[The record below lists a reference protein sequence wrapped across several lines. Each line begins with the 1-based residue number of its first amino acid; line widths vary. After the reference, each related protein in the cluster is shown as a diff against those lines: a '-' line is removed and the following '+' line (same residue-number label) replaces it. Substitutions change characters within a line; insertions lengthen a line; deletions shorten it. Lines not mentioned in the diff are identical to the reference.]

1 MAAESPRSAWSA
13 RNPRARRLKH
23 GNCDDEVTAR
33 LPADAGTKGA
43 YPFRMMDLLTGD
55 AGLAI
60 FTAVGIVVTAVSI
73 VRDAKEQKARLVTAV
88 EEIPVELPR
97 AA

>member
-1 MAAESPRSAWSA
+1 MR
-13 RNPRARRLKH
+13 
-23 GNCDDEVTAR
+23 
-33 LPADAGTKGA
+33 GA

-55 AGLAI
+55 VGLVI

-73 VRDAKEQKARLVTAV
+73 VRDAKDQKARLVTVAQDASV
-88 EEIPVELPR
+88 DLPR

>member
-1 MAAESPRSAWSA
+1 MR
-13 RNPRARRLKH
+13 
-23 GNCDDEVTAR
+23 
-33 LPADAGTKGA
+33 GA

-60 FTAVGIVVTAVSI
+60 FTAVGIAVTAVSI
-73 VRDAKEQKARLVTAV
+73 VRDAKVQKARLMTVV
-88 EEIPVELPR
+88 EEAAVDLDLSR

>member
-1 MAAESPRSAWSA
+1 MR
-13 RNPRARRLKH
+13 
-23 GNCDDEVTAR
+23 
-33 LPADAGTKGA
+33 GA

-60 FTAVGIVVTAVSI
+60 FTAVGIAATAVSI
-73 VRDAKEQKARLVTAV
+73 LRDTKGQKARLVTVV
-88 EEIPVELPR
+88 EETPADLRR

>member
-1 MAAESPRSAWSA
+1 
-13 RNPRARRLKH
+13 
-23 GNCDDEVTAR
+23 
-33 LPADAGTKGA
+33 
-43 YPFRMMDLLTGD
+43 MMDLLTGD

-73 VRDAKEQKARLVTAV
+73 VRDAKGQKARLVTVADEAGV
-88 EEIPVELPR
+88 DLPR

>member
-1 MAAESPRSAWSA
+1 M
-13 RNPRARRLKH
+13 
-23 GNCDDEVTAR
+23 
-33 LPADAGTKGA
+33 KGA

-60 FTAVGIVVTAVSI
+60 FTAVGIAVTVVTI
-73 VRDAKEQKARLVTAV
+73 VRDAKDQKARLVTVAHDA
-88 EEIPVELPR
+88 PVDLPR

>member
-1 MAAESPRSAWSA
+1 MR
-13 RNPRARRLKH
+13 
-23 GNCDDEVTAR
+23 
-33 LPADAGTKGA
+33 GA

-60 FTAVGIVVTAVSI
+60 FAAVGIAVTAVSI
-73 VRDAKEQKARLVTAV
+73 LRDAKGQKARLVALV
-88 EEIPVELPR
+88 EEAPADLRR

>member
-1 MAAESPRSAWSA
+1 
-13 RNPRARRLKH
+13 
-23 GNCDDEVTAR
+23 
-33 LPADAGTKGA
+33 
-43 YPFRMMDLLTGD
+43 MMDLLTGD

-73 VRDAKEQKARLVTAV
+73 VRDAKGQKARLLMTVP
-88 EEIPVELPR
+88 EEAPVELRR

>member
-1 MAAESPRSAWSA
+1 MR
-13 RNPRARRLKH
+13 
-23 GNCDDEVTAR
+23 
-33 LPADAGTKGA
+33 GA

-60 FTAVGIVVTAVSI
+60 FAAVGIAVTAVSI
-73 VRDAKEQKARLVTAV
+73 LRDAKVQKARVMAVV
-88 EEIPVELPR
+88 EEAPVDLSR

>member
-1 MAAESPRSAWSA
+1 M
-13 RNPRARRLKH
+13 
-23 GNCDDEVTAR
+23 
-33 LPADAGTKGA
+33 KGA

-60 FTAVGIVVTAVSI
+60 FAAVGIAVTAVSI
-73 VRDAKEQKARLVTAV
+73 LRDAKVQKDRLLAVV
-88 EEIPVELPR
+88 EETPVDLSR

>member
-1 MAAESPRSAWSA
+1 MR
-13 RNPRARRLKH
+13 
-23 GNCDDEVTAR
+23 
-33 LPADAGTKGA
+33 GA

-60 FTAVGIVVTAVSI
+60 FTTVGIVMTAVSI
-73 VRDAKEQKARLVTAV
+73 VRDARAQKARLVTVA
-88 EEIPVELPR
+88 EEAPGDLPR

>member
-1 MAAESPRSAWSA
+1 MR
-13 RNPRARRLKH
+13 
-23 GNCDDEVTAR
+23 
-33 LPADAGTKGA
+33 GA

-60 FTAVGIVVTAVSI
+60 FAAVGIAMTAVSI
-73 VRDAKEQKARLVTAV
+73 LRDAKGQKARLVAV
-88 EEIPVELPR
+88 IEEPPADLRR

>member
-1 MAAESPRSAWSA
+1 MR
-13 RNPRARRLKH
+13 
-23 GNCDDEVTAR
+23 
-33 LPADAGTKGA
+33 GA

-60 FTAVGIVVTAVSI
+60 FTAIGIAVTAVSI
-73 VRDAKEQKARLVTAV
+73 LRDAKGQKDRLVTVV
-88 EEIPVELPR
+88 EEGPVDLRP

>member
-1 MAAESPRSAWSA
+1 M
-13 RNPRARRLKH
+13 RA
-23 GNCDDEVTAR
+23 
-33 LPADAGTKGA
+33 A

-73 VRDAKEQKARLVTAV
+73 VRDAKDQKARLVTVA
-88 EEIPVELPR
+88 EEAPVDLRR